1 MPRAFELTWDKSLHR
16 WVKVIRGRKY
26 YFSGR
31 VASKASREDYL
42 KALEEYRRLLPE
54 ILEGKAVGSAAARQA
69 APTGRPIRNPKKRLT
84 YAVAE
89 YHRSLDERTKIT
101 KGEGG
106 ISKGRAV
113 GVKGWL
119 KSFTAFVEAEFPA
132 RGIDGIDEEVITKY
146 RRMQRDLRER
156 RELSPY
162 TVFQRF
168 AILKNFLRY
177 CWSNRLI
184 NELPRNLHEL
194 QSGVPTESE
203 ILFFDWRKSKGEE
216 VQKVIKACR
225 DQDDDE
231 FLYLCVLL
239 GLNCGF
245 TLKDINDLKTCEF
258 RWKSKSWVRI
268 ERNRSKSGQYGNF
281 VLWQETERLLKK
293 HMVKGADYNSNAPL
307 LLMPDGRP
315 IMNQKGG
322 QFDSPIAYRFKK
334 IVKEIFGPEDGRSF
348 KTLRKTGATYCV
360 RRERGTEVLYLA
372 HKPKTMAARF
382 YAQTPVDSLDRILCW
397 MEEAFGVTEMLI
409 KRYKTMEERTRSRRE
424 LDELPDP
431 NESEVQPRL

>member
-1 MPRAFELTWDKSLHR
+1 MPRAYELTWDKALHR
-16 WVKVIRGRKY
+16 WVKVIQGKKY

-31 VASKASREDYL
+31 VSSKASREDYL
-42 KALEEYRRLLPE
+42 KALGEYRRLLPE
-54 ILEGKAVGSAAARQA
+54 ILAGKSVGSASTRQA
-69 APTGRPIRNPKKRLT
+69 TQSVKPSRNPKKRLA

-89 YHRSLDERTKIT
+89 YHRSLDERTRIT

-119 KSFTAFVEAEFPA
+119 KSFTDFMGAEFPA
-132 RGIDGIDEEVITKY
+132 RGVDGIDEEVITKY
-146 RRMQRDLRER
+146 RRIQREARER
-156 RELSPY
+156 QDLSPF

-184 NELPRNLHEL
+184 DELPRNLNEL
-194 QSGVPTESE
+194 QSGIPAESE

-216 VQKVIKACR
+216 VRRIIDACR
-225 DQDDDE
+225 ARDE

-245 TLKDINDLKTCEF
+245 TLKDINDLKTCDF
-258 RWKSKSWVRI
+258 RWKTKSWERI
-268 ERNRSKSGQYGNF
+268 ERNRSKSGQYGSF
-281 VLWQETERLLKK
+281 VLWQETVRLLKK
-293 HMVKGADYNSNAPL
+293 HMVKGADYNSKATL
-307 LLMPDGRP
+307 LVMPDGRP
-315 IMNQKGG
+315 VMDQKGG
-322 QFDSPIAYRFKK
+322 QFDSPIAYQFKK
-334 IVKEIFGPEDGRSF
+334 VVKEIFGADDRRSF

-360 RRERGTEVLYLA
+360 RRERGTEILYLA

-382 YAQTPVDSLDRILCW
+382 YAQTPVDSLDRVLCW
-397 MEEAFGVTEMLI
+397 MEEDFGLTETLI
-409 KRYKTMEERTRSRRE
+409 KRYKTTEERTRSRRE
-424 LDELPDP
+424 LDEPADVI
-431 NESEVQPRL
+431 ESEAQPRL